1 MTFFGECGMRRW
13 LKRGA
18 WAFGVL
24 VGIVVVVIGVA
35 WFLLRGSLPAL
46 EGEQSVAGLQAR
58 VSVSRDALGVVTIDA
73 GSEADAMRALGLVH
87 AQERYFEMDL
97 MRRAAAGELSELF
110 GPAAVPTDQRMRVHR
125 LRART
130 DAHLAQALGER
141 PQVVQAYVEGVNR
154 GLGSLRVRP
163 WPYLLLRQQPTAWTA
178 TDSVLAGLAM
188 YADLQDPTNENEL
201 AMRRIREVAPPA
213 LYALLSHDG
222 SEWDAPLFGQA
233 RGNALLPPA
242 DALQLRNGQRPSPS
256 AHEGTSERAG
266 QDVHGSNNFAVAG
279 ALTADGR
286 AILADDM
293 HLGLR
298 APNLWFRVRLRYPHP
313 RAPDGQVDVSGFSL
327 PGLPAIVVGSNG
339 HVAWGFTNSYIDNA
353 DFMPVAAGAEGV
365 QVHEERIRVAGGAD
379 VSLRVRETAW
389 GPILHERADGSG
401 EALRWTAQLPGAVSM
416 AFADMA
422 RAGDLDDALKIADR
436 AGIPTQNLLL
446 ADAKG
451 RIAWRL
457 IGARPDRAADCPPSG
472 FTTVAPAH
480 CAPWAIRSDQSP
492 ALVDP
497 PGQRLWT
504 ANGRVL
510 DGADLAVAGNAGYDL
525 GARGR
530 QIRDDLNAKQRF
542 SERDLLAIQ
551 LDDRAVFLERW
562 WTLLRQVVE
571 YSDDPA
577 LKRLEAASRQWEG
590 HASAEAVSYRIA
602 RGFRSKVQD
611 IITTALLA
619 PAKQSLGE
627 DYLEP
632 KLAQVEGVL
641 WPLVSE
647 QPAHLLPAPYADW
660 NALLADA
667 ARQAGTEL
675 AEKGADLSR
684 RTWGERNT
692 AAICHPISRA
702 LPAFARP
709 WLCMPADALPGD
721 SNLPRVQGPSFGA
734 SQRMVVSPGHEAD
747 GIIHMPGGQSGH
759 PLSPFWGAGHE
770 DWVHGRPTPFLP
782 GKARYTLVL
791 EPGREAD

>member
-1 MTFFGECGMRRW
+1 MTFFGERGMRRW

-18 WAFGVL
+18 WAFGML

-201 AMRRIREVAPPA
+201 AMRRIRAVAPPA

-256 AHEGTSERAG
+256 AHEGSSERAG

-298 APNLWFRVRLRYPHP
+298 APNLWFRVRLRYPDP
-313 RAPDGQVDVSGFSL
+313 AAPDGQVDVSGFSL

-353 DFMPVAAGAEGV
+353 DFMPVPAGAEGV

-457 IGARPDRAADCPPSG
+457 IGARPDRAADCPPSS

-497 PGQRLWT
+497 PSQRLWT

-602 RGFRSKVQD
+602 RSFRSKVQD
-611 IITTALLA
+611 IMTTALLA

-641 WPLVSE
+641 WPLVSQ

-667 ARQAGTEL
+667 AQQAEIEL
-675 AEKGADLSR
+675 AEKGADVSK

-770 DWVHGRPTPFLP
+770 DWVHGKPTPFLP